1 MVNQDDLALKL
12 TVTWINATRPHEKK
26 VQIETLYRDTLLD
39 FYRSPEIARH
49 SRDTFNR
56 CRQVGHDW
64 PRANYY
70 ARRVAVRDL
79 TPCETVRAAFRVNF
93 E

>member
-1 MVNQDDLALKL
+1 MVIEDYKPLRLS
-12 TVTWINATRPHEKK
+12 VTWINATRPPEKK
-26 VQIETLYRDTLLD
+26 VQIETLYRDTLLE
-39 FYRSPEIARH
+39 FYCSPEKAQH

-79 TPCETVRAAFRVNF
+79 TPCETGRAAFVVGF

>member
-1 MVNQDDLALKL
+1 MQLSVSW
-12 TVTWINATRPHEKK
+12 VNATRPPEKK
-26 VQIETLYRDTLLD
+26 VQIETIYRDTLLE
-39 FYRSPEIARH
+39 FYQSPEIALH

-70 ARRVAVRDL
+70 ARRAAVRDL
-79 TPCETVRAAFRVNF
+79 TPCETWRAAFVVSI

>member
-1 MVNQDDLALKL
+1 MATQDYRALKL
-12 TVTWINATRPHEKK
+12 TVTWINATRPPEKK

-39 FYRSPEIARH
+39 FYRSPEIALH

-79 TPCETVRAAFRVNF
+79 TPCETGRAAFVVGF